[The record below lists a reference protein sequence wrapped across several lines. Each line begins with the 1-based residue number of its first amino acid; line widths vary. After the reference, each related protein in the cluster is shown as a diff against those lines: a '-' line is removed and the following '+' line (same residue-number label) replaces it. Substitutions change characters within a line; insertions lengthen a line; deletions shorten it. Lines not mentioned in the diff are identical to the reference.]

1 MSFFSE
7 VHVDFG
13 SIKASPPMTTC
24 SFSLNEAAQWPAR
37 TSFGVGCQ
45 AEVELYVE
53 QLLFL
58 LKREYP
64 MKDKITLRL
73 SQIIKNM
80 NL

>member
-1 MSFFSE
+1 
-7 VHVDFG
+7 
-13 SIKASPPMTTC
+13 MTTC
-24 SFSLNEAAQWPAR
+24 SFPLNKAAQWPAH

-64 MKDKITLRL
+64 MKDKLTLRL
-73 SQIIKNM
+73 SQIIKNT
-80 NL
+80 NS